1 MRILVADDHPM
12 FRLAVREI
20 LARHY
25 RGVEIVEAAGAPEV
39 IEQVAKQD
47 WALLL
52 LDINLPGRS
61 GLDVLRD
68 VKAIRPELPVL
79 MVTSYAEEQFALRA
93 IKAGASGYLT
103 KDAAAADLIKAVEKI
118 LTGGKF
124 VTASVAD
131 RLVNNLQTD
140 SQDKPAHETLSDR
153 EFHVLRAL
161 AGGKTAKEVAH
172 DLSISIKTVSTY
184 RTRVLE
190 KLALKTNADLTRYAL
205 QHRLIE

>member
-1 MRILVADDHPM
+1 M

-20 LARHY
+20 LTRRY
-25 RGVEIVEAAGAPEV
+25 RGVEIVEAASSQEV
-39 IEQVAKQD
+39 IEQVAKQE

-52 LDINLPGRS
+52 LDISLPSRS

-68 VKAIRPELPVL
+68 VRAIRPNLPVL

-93 IKAGASGYLT
+93 IRAGASGYLT
-103 KDAAAADLIKAVEKI
+103 KDTAAADLLEAVERI
-118 LTGGKF
+118 LVGGKF

-131 RLVNNLQTD
+131 RLVNNLQAD

-172 DLSISIKTVSTY
+172 DLSVSIKTVSTY
-184 RTRVLE
+184 RMRVLE
-190 KLALKTNADLTRYAL
+190 KLSLKTNADITRYAL